1 MKDPERARAEKLPGR
16 KPRGA
21 VPTAVGVDELSLRF
35 VPLLAAACVWRV
47 VSFYVQGRALLL
59 SMLFFSL
66 SPQLINSLCH
76 SSAKAQCYRTIR
88 GEAPTLSEGCL
99 MRWEV
104 RSFLAQVL
112 WTRPRRPTNVGA
124 VFERQFLT
132 RGRVPFVDFGHVSES
147 LRAEILAAIADVVE
161 TGVFVNGPVVET
173 FEREFAAYCGAE
185 FCVGTA
191 SGLDA
196 LRLALLAV
204 GIEPG
209 DEVVVPAQTFI
220 ATWEAVTQAGGI
232 PVPVDISESDYALD
246 LDTGAH
252 VVGPRTRFL
261 VPVHLYGQ
269 LADKAAIE
277 ELARRH
283 GLVVVED
290 ACQAH
295 GAARDGRRSGMYG
308 DAAAFSFYPT
318 KNLGAFGD
326 AGAVVTNNEALADRV
341 KALREHGQRRK
352 YDHELPGYTA
362 RLDAVQAAVLVR
374 KLPYLDEWNESR
386 RAAARYYSESL
397 AGIGDLRLPPTPPR
411 SEPSWHLYVV
421 RTADPTRLAEHLA
434 AAGIASGRHYPT
446 PPHLTAAYASLG
458 FRRGEF
464 PVAEALA
471 DEGLSL
477 PIFPGMTEEQLESV
491 VVAVREYFGG

>member
-1 MKDPERARAEKLPGR
+1 LKGH
-16 KPRGA
+16 
-21 VPTAVGVDELSLRF
+21 
-35 VPLLAAACVWRV
+35 PLVE
-47 VSFYVQGRALLL
+47 QHLLT
-59 SMLFFSL
+59 
-66 SPQLINSLCH
+66 Q
-76 SSAKAQCYRTIR
+76 
-88 GEAPTLSEGCL
+88 
-99 MRWEV
+99 
-104 RSFLAQVL
+104 
-112 WTRPRRPTNVGA
+112 
-124 VFERQFLT
+124 
-132 RGRVPFVDFGHVSES
+132 GRVPFVDFGHVSES

-161 TGVFVNGPVVET
+161 TGVFVNGPVVEA
-173 FEREFAAYCGAE
+173 FEGEFAAYCGTE
-185 FCVGTA
+185 FCVGTS

-196 LRLALLAV
+196 LRLALLAA

-220 ATWEAVTQAGGI
+220 ATWEAVTQAGGV
-232 PVPVDISESDYALD
+232 PVPVDVSDSDYALD
-246 LDTGAH
+246 LDIAAD

-269 LADKAAIE
+269 LADMTAVRQ
-277 ELARRH
+277 LARQH
-283 GLVVVED
+283 GLLVVED

-295 GAARDGRRSGMYG
+295 GAVRDGRRAGSYG

-326 AGAVVTNNEALADRV
+326 AGALITDDEAYADRV

-362 RLDAVQAAVLVR
+362 RLDAVQAAVLAR

-386 RAAARYYSESL
+386 RAAARYYTESL
-397 AGIGDLRLPPTPPR
+397 AGIGDLRLPPTLPG
-411 SEPSWHLYVV
+411 SEPAWHLYVV
-421 RTADPTRLAEHLA
+421 RAREPGRLSEHLA

-446 PPHLTAAYASLG
+446 PPHLTGAYASLG
-458 FRRGEF
+458 LRRGEF

-477 PIFPGMTEEQLESV
+477 PIFPGMTEAQLESV
-491 VVAVREYFGG
+491 AVAVREFFSG